1 MKKIFLVLFLAISI
15 SSFAQEIV
23 TVKSDTLGNSQKP
36 IVYVGVGSKFDQVL
50 DSIAIQIVYTGEIDV
65 DRLII
70 TKGGATTVGA
80 NLSSTTFEAIATPDT
95 TSLSINEDSAGVAA
109 GVYTA
114 TSTGL
119 NVLDGYDAIKIS
131 LESASSGN
139 DSSDP
144 NKYLIKL
151 FKYYRSSKNY

>member
-1 MKKIFLVLFLAISI
+1 MKKIFLVLFLAISV

-23 TVKSDTLGNSQKP
+23 TLTSGTIANSAKP
-36 IVYVGVGSKFDQVL
+36 VVYVGIGSKYDQIL
-50 DSIAIQIVYTGEIDV
+50 DSIAIQIVYTGEIDI
-65 DRLII
+65 DKLII

-95 TSLSINEDSAGVAA
+95 TTLTINEDSAGIAA

-119 NVLDGYDAIKIS
+119 NNLEGYDAIKIS
-131 LESASSGN
+131 LEAASSGN
-139 DSSDP
+139 DATDP